1 MIAAFRGRS
10 APPLR
15 GATALARVLATGLA
29 ATLACSSG
37 GGGTAAPVLPAP
49 AALTAEFEA
58 QFRASAAAWNSG
70 DLDAFMADYARDSLT
85 SYMGGRAPVYGWST
99 IRGHYEASFRP
110 GARRDSLRFEG
121 LAARALTPTLA
132 LVTARFILHR
142 GDSVTASG
150 PFTLVMERRPD
161 GWKILHDHTSTD
173 PR

>member
-1 MIAAFRGRS
+1 MIAASRGRS

-15 GATALARVLATGLA
+15 GASALACILAVGLA
-29 ATLACSSG
+29 ATLACGSR
-37 GGGTAAPVLPAP
+37 GGGTADPGLPAP
-49 AALTAEFEA
+49 AALTAEFET

-85 SYMGGRAPVYGWST
+85 SYMGGRAPVYGWGT
-99 IRGHYEASFRP
+99 IRSHYEPSFRP

-121 LAARALTPTLA
+121 LAARALSPTLA

>member
-1 MIAAFRGRS
+1 MIAATRGRS

-15 GATALARVLATGLA
+15 GASALACVLAVGLSV
-29 ATLACSSG
+29 TLACSAG
-37 GGGTAAPVLPAP
+37 GGGAGAPTLPAP
-49 AALTAEFEA
+49 AALAAEFEA
-58 QFRASAAAWNSG
+58 QFQASAAAWNSG
-70 DLDAFMADYARDSLT
+70 NLDAFMADYARDSLT
-85 SYMGGRAPVYGWST
+85 TYMGRRAPVYGWST
-99 IRGHYEASFRP
+99 IRSQYEPSFRP

-121 LAARALTPTLA
+121 LAARALSPTLA

>member
-10 APPLR
+10 APPVR
-15 GATALARVLATGLA
+15 GASAVACILAVGLA

-37 GGGTAAPVLPAP
+37 AGGTAAPGLPAP
-49 AALTAEFEA
+49 AALTADFEA

-85 SYMGGRAPVYGWST
+85 SYMGGRAPVYGWGT
-99 IRGHYEASFRP
+99 IRSHYEPSFRP

-121 LAARALTPTLA
+121 LAARALSPTLA